1 MYQIAKDIAASLSFE
16 EVEALK
22 TFFQPAKAM
31 ADHDF
36 APLQRLRLIEEAN
49 HISTMM
55 LTALGRQVAGF
66 VFDVN
71 TDQTRHEQMKRS
83 A

>member
-1 MYQIAKDIAASLSFE
+1 MYQIAKDIAASLSLE

-36 APLQRLRLIEEAN
+36 IPLHQLRLVENID
-49 HISTMM
+49 HSSTML

-66 VFDVN
+66 VYEMT
-71 TDQTRHEQMKRS
+71 TDQMRPEQIKRR